1 MPSLLRP
8 RNLYVALT
16 YLLLSSMPFAQGLFG
31 RPVEHAGQMLGLEVL
46 CWTGAWG
53 LFKRPAWFHWMLL
66 PAFVALPVE
75 LYLQVFYGQGI
86 STHHLGII
94 AETSPVEAMEFLG
107 RKVWLLLATAIGVLA
122 WFVTSWVA
130 ASRTR
135 DLDWTD
141 ISRWVVLAVL
151 GLGAGVFAYGIE
163 FGVAA
168 PVLPSAPSATAG
180 PPRPGS
186 IPRRGALPPLVH
198 WARLPFDLDTF
209 AHSWP
214 FGLMARG
221 VDFYKERV
229 YLADLNRRSARFH
242 FGAHAALPGDEPQ
255 LVVMVIGESSRYDR
269 WSLNGY
275 ARETNPLLA
284 QEPNVVTLA
293 DVVTSVSAT
302 RLSVPVIIS
311 RKPATES
318 LKDGFS

>member
-168 PVLPSAPSATAG
+168 PVLPSAPSATAAHPHPHPHRQ
-180 PPRPGS
+180 PPAKTRSRPAPEAS
-186 IPRRGALPPLVH
+186 RAAAPC
-198 WARLPFDLDTF
+198 
-209 AHSWP
+209 
-214 FGLMARG
+214 
-221 VDFYKERV
+221 
-229 YLADLNRRSARFH
+229 RRSSTGRACRSTWTRSPT
-242 FGAHAALPGDEPQ
+242 PG
-255 LVVMVIGESSRYDR
+255 R
-269 WSLNGY
+269 
-275 ARETNPLLA
+275 
-284 QEPNVVTLA
+284 
-293 DVVTSVSAT
+293 SA
-302 RLSVPVIIS
+302 
-311 RKPATES
+311 
-318 LKDGFS
+318 